1 MEEIIIYVSERL
13 GIIPFLV
20 GIIFII
26 TSLILYSFP
35 PKKINYLYGY
45 RTPLSM
51 KNQEVWNF
59 SQKYSAVK
67 MIQAGF
73 FLLAASLLNV
83 LFFIPEK
90 ISTIIGV
97 ILLIAS
103 CIFMFFS
110 TEKAIKKNFQN
121 K

>member
-1 MEEIIIYVSERL
+1 MEEIIVYVSERL
-13 GIIPFLV
+13 GIVPFLV

-26 TSLILYSFP
+26 TSLMLHCFP

-59 SQKYSAVK
+59 SQKYAAVK
-67 MIQAGF
+67 MIQSGL

-83 LFFIPEK
+83 LFNIPEK
-90 ISTIIGV
+90 TATIIGV

-103 CIFMFFS
+103 FVFMFFS